1 MAYHETLQK
10 IKSRNA
16 HIGVIGLGYVGL
28 PLVSAFINGGFH
40 VTGFDIDRAKI
51 DKLESRESYI
61 EHIDPAKISAMFSSG
76 RMRATDAFDLV
87 SEVDVV
93 IICVPT
99 PLSAQGEPDL
109 GPILNTGAAIAPYIR
124 SGQLIVLESSTYP
137 GTTDEELAGV
147 LSGSGLQADE
157 DFYLAYS
164 PEREDPGNPNFT
176 TETIPKVVGADCDAA
191 RKLALEL
198 YKSII
203 NKVVSVSSTRVAE
216 AVKLT
221 ENIFRSVN
229 IAMVNEL
236 KVIFEAMDI
245 DVWEVIDAAA
255 TKPFG
260 FMPFYPGPGLG
271 GHCIPID
278 PFYLTYKARQYGHK
292 TRFIELAGE
301 INTQMPNYVIERI
314 EVALKDNGVSKLED
328 AKILLLGLSYK
339 ADVDDMRESPSLVI
353 MSALK
358 EAGATVDY
366 HDPHIEEI
374 KVTRAHPHL
383 AGQRSSKFSSDT
395 MNDYDAVVI
404 LTDHK
409 AVDYGLLA
417 SHAQLVVDT
426 RNAMYGME
434 LRGKLVKA

>member
-1 MAYHETLQK
+1 MAYHATLQK
-10 IKSRNA
+10 IKSRDA

-28 PLVSAFINGGFH
+28 PLVSAFIEGGFQ

-51 DKLESRESYI
+51 DKLESRKSYI
-61 EHIDPAKISAMFSSG
+61 KHIGNAQISAIFNSG
-76 RMRATDAFDLV
+76 RMRATDSFDAI
-87 SEVDVV
+87 SEVDVIV
-93 IICVPT
+93 ICVPT
-99 PLSAQGEPDL
+99 PLNAKREPDL
-109 GPILNTGAAIAPYIR
+109 GPVLNTGASIVPHIR

-137 GTTDEELAGV
+137 GTTDQELSNV
-147 LSGSGLQADE
+147 LSSSGLKADE

-164 PEREDPGNPNFT
+164 PEREDPGNPDFT
-176 TETIPKVVGADCDAA
+176 TGTIPKVVGADCDAA

-198 YKSII
+198 YESII
-203 NKVVSVSSTRVAE
+203 DKVVPVSSTRVAE

-236 KVIFEAMDI
+236 KVILDTMDI

-278 PFYLTYKARQYGHK
+278 PFYLTYKARQYGYE

-301 INTQMPNYVIERI
+301 INNQMPAYVIERI
-314 EVALKDNGVSKLED
+314 EGALNDNGVSKLEE
-328 AKILLLGLSYK
+328 ANILLLGLSYK
-339 ADVDDMRESPSLVI
+339 RDVDDMRESPSLVI

-366 HDPHIEEI
+366 YDPHIDEI

-383 AGQRSSKFSSDT
+383 AGQKSSPFSSFT
-395 MNDYDAVVI
+395 LTNYDAVVI

-409 AVDYGLLA
+409 AIDYALLA
-417 SHAQLVVDT
+417 SHAKLIVDT
-426 RNAMYGME
+426 RNAMRGMKM
-434 LRGKLVKA
+434 RGKLVKA